1 MVLNHD
7 CVRSLLLWLETNQSV
22 GPTGK
27 PDSVMMRNIY
37 GQFPDFSPAELNLAA
52 TYLVQKKLISLRSG
66 MTVENAAPRAYV
78 ISGITAAGYDY
89 LAAVKDD
96 SVWKKIKEKIGS
108 TALASVPNVIA
119 VAAEIFASTI

>member
-7 CVRSLLLWLETNQSV
+7 CVRSLLLWLEANQTVSSA
-22 GPTGK
+22 GK
-27 PDSVMMRNIY
+27 PDVVMLRKIY
-37 GQFPDFSPAELNLAA
+37 GQFSDFSPEELNLAA
-52 TYLVQKKLISLRSG
+52 SYLVQKRLISLRSG
-66 MTVENAAPRAYV
+66 MTTENASPRAYV

-119 VAAEIFASTI
+119 VAAEILAESL

>member
-7 CVRSLLLWLETNQSV
+7 CVRSLLIWLEANQGLS
-22 GPTGK
+22 PTGK
-27 PDSVMMRNIY
+27 PEVMMMRRIY
-37 GQFPDFSPAELNLAA
+37 GQLSDFSADELNLAA

-66 MTVENAAPRAYV
+66 MTIENAAPRAYV

-108 TALASVPNVIA
+108 TALASIPNVVA
-119 VAAEIFASTI
+119 VAAEILAKGL